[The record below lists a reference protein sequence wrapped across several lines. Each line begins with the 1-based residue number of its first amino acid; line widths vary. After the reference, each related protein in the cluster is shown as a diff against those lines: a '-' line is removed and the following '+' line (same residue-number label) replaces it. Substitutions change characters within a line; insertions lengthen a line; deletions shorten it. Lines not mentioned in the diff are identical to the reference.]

1 MYKSEYQISG
11 MTCQGCVNSIKKQF
25 STDNRIISSEI
36 DLNSSNLNLEST
48 VDLKP
53 GDLNAIIGDLKKY
66 NVSYKT
72 NSSIST
78 SDKDQNSSGNMKER
92 KKFTPL
98 IISLLLITLLALVPQ
113 IRDGFNVEG
122 FMKSLMGYFFVIFS
136 LFKLLNIKGF
146 ADSFSNYDLLASKV
160 PSYGTIYPFIELTL
174 GICFLANFGLLYV
187 NVLTFIIMSVGSI
200 GIGKSLKNKDQLECA
215 CLGASFSLPL
225 TPVTLIENLT
235 MAAMALYMI
244 TKLV

>member
-11 MTCQGCVNSIKKQF
+11 MTCQGCVNSIKNKF
-25 STDNRIISSEI
+25 STDDRIISSEI

-53 GDLNAIIGDLKKY
+53 VDLNAIIGDLKKY

-72 NSSIST
+72 NSSIGAP
-78 SDKDQNSSGNMKER
+78 DKDQNASGNMKKQ

-122 FMKSLMGYFFVIFS
+122 FMKSLMGYFFVLFS

-146 ADSFSNYDLLASKV
+146 ADSFSNYDLIASKV

>member
-25 STDNRIISSEI
+25 STDDRIISSEI

-53 GDLNAIIGDLKKY
+53 GDLNTIIGDLKKY

-72 NSSIST
+72 FSPIDS
-78 SDKDQNSSGNMKER
+78 SDKDKNSSGNMKEQ

-146 ADSFSNYDLLASKV
+146 SDSDYEVISDRSNAIQAALDKMEKNSILLVLGKGRENYQMIGSEKQPHSDIDIIRQYQYAD
-160 PSYGTIYPFIELTL
+160 
-174 GICFLANFGLLYV
+174 
-187 NVLTFIIMSVGSI
+187 
-200 GIGKSLKNKDQLECA
+200 
-215 CLGASFSLPL
+215 
-225 TPVTLIENLT
+225 
-235 MAAMALYMI
+235 
-244 TKLV
+244 

>member
-11 MTCQGCVNSIKKQF
+11 MTCQGCVNSIKNKF
-25 STDNRIISSEI
+25 STDDRIISSEI

-53 GDLNAIIGDLKKY
+53 VDLNAIIGDLKKY

-72 NSSIST
+72 NSSIGA
-78 SDKDQNSSGNMKER
+78 SDKDQNSSGNMKKQ

-113 IRDGFNVEG
+113 IRHGFNVEG
-122 FMKSLMGYFFVIFS
+122 FMKSLLGYFFVIFS

-146 ADSFSNYDLLASKV
+146 ADSFSNYDLIASKV

-235 MAAMALYMI
+235 I
-244 TKLV
+244 